1 MSAGPR
7 GESGGG
13 SHVLVLVSPTAG
25 RGRGETTGGLV
36 VARLR
41 AAGHRVT
48 VVDRPDP
55 VSAAAATGA
64 LLDAGPGDRPDAL
77 VVVGGDGSLH
87 VAVNALL
94 GTNGRSGADGVAGT
108 APVALGLVPCGT
120 GNDFATGLGLPGDA
134 GAAVTAVDRC
144 LREGTRWAVDAVH
157 VAADPQGSAAPPWDG
172 ERWFAGVLSAG
183 FDAVVSERANGM
195 TWVRGSA
202 RYALAVAREL
212 PPYRARRYALDLD
225 GETWEI
231 DALLVSIAN
240 APAYGGGMR
249 IAPSADPADGGLEVV
264 VVEPLP
270 KVRFLGLFP
279 RVYRG
284 THVDLPYVT
293 VRRAKR
299 VRVSIVDD
307 RSPLVAYAD
316 GERLAPLPLTCEV
329 RPAAV
334 PLLAAPPAPP
344 TAVVPPPSAPAA
356 GAP

>member
-1 MSAGPR
+1 MSDGSR
-7 GESGGG
+7 GEPGTG

-25 RGRGETTGGLV
+25 RGRGETTGGDV

-41 AAGHRVT
+41 SAGHRVT

-55 VSAAAATGA
+55 ASASAVTRA
-64 LLDAGPGDRPDAL
+64 LLDPGVAGRPEAL

-94 GTNGRSGADGVAGT
+94 GTNGGVEGP
-108 APVALGLVPCGT
+108 PVALGVVPCGT
-120 GNDFATGLGLPGDA
+120 GNDFATGLGLPHDPG
-134 GAAVTAVDRC
+134 GAVAALDRC

-157 VAADPQGSAAPPWDG
+157 VAPDPLGSTEPPWDG
-172 ERWFAGVLSAG
+172 ERWYAGVLSAG
-183 FDAVVSERANGM
+183 FDAAVSERANGM
-195 TWVRGSA
+195 TWVQGSA

-212 PPYRARRYALDLD
+212 PPYRPRRYSLDLD
-225 GETWEI
+225 GETWEV
-231 DALLVSIAN
+231 DALLVSVAN
-240 APAYGGGMR
+240 APTYGGGMR

-307 RSPLVAYAD
+307 RPPLVAYAD

-334 PLLAAPPAPP
+334 PLLAAAPAPP
-344 TAVVPPPSAPAA
+344 TAVAPPPSAPGA